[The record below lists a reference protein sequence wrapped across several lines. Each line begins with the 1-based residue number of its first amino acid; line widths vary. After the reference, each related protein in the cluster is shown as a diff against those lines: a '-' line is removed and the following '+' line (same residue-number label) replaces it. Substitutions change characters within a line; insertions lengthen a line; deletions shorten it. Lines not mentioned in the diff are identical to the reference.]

1 MNELASLLT
10 VVAVVISGINTYLI
24 TLWRSDLSKSENRL
38 TDKFDKR
45 YVSQKE
51 ADMLVRERD
60 SYRLE
65 ANKRLESIEQ
75 SINEIKQLLMDRHK

>member
-1 MNELASLLT
+1 MNDLASLLT

-51 ADMLVRERD
+51 TDMLVKERD

-75 SINEIKQLLMDRHK
+75 SINEIKQLLMKRHQ